1 MTIEKIA
8 QRWAKRTEAGIEWL
22 LARDAGPPV
31 LEAYRGYT
39 TADALV
45 LRGRVLSGM
54 RRRKPLPEQS
64 RWTNLKQMVALFLTA
79 EVSDVAVEVTDLGI
93 GAKSDAEG
101 YVTIEVP
108 RDGDLTPGWIKLS
121 VDIVDLDKTP
131 VPFPVLVPSPD
142 ARFGV
147 ISDVDDTMIET
158 GAYSLARN
166 MWTTFTGSAL
176 TRHVFPDSVAM
187 MDELSDN
194 GTNPVF
200 YVSSSPW
207 NLHHFLDTL
216 FARHNLVP
224 GPMFLR
230 DLGVSEKKIIA
241 GSHLD
246 HKGAAIDKII
256 EANPGLNF
264 ILCGDTGQ
272 HDAEVY
278 LEAIHRHPGRILAI
292 VLRQP
297 GPGPDDKSRKAMAKI
312 EETGVPLHSAVTFD
326 GIGAALLEKLDGR
339 PGAVP
344 RSQL

>member
-1 MTIEKIA
+1 MTVEKVV
-8 QRWAKRTEAGIEWL
+8 QRWARRVEGGIEWV
-22 LARDAGPPV
+22 LAQDAGPPV
-31 LEAYRGYT
+31 LEAYRGYAT
-39 TADALV
+39 PDALV

-64 RWTNLKQMVALFLTA
+64 KWTNLKQMIALFLTA
-79 EVSDVAVEVTDLGI
+79 EVSGVRVEVVDRGI
-93 GAKSDAEG
+93 AAASDAEG

-108 RDGDLTPGWIKLS
+108 RNGELTPGWAKLA
-121 VDIVDLDKTP
+121 VDIVELDKTP
-131 VPFPVLVPSPD
+131 VPFPVLVPSAE

-166 MWTTFTGSAL
+166 LWTTFTGSAL
-176 TRHVFPDSVAM
+176 TRHVFPDSVALM
-187 MDELSDN
+187 ERLSEK
-194 GTNPVF
+194 GLNPVF

-216 FARHNLVP
+216 FARAGLVP

-246 HKGAAIDKII
+246 HKSAAIDKII
-256 EANPGLNF
+256 DANPALNF
-264 ILCGDTGQ
+264 VLMGDTGQ

-278 LEAIHRHPGRILAI
+278 LEAIRRHPGRLLAI

-297 GPGPDDKSRKAMAKI
+297 GPGPNVKAREAMQKI
-312 EETGVPLHSAVTFD
+312 EETGVPLFSDVDFSELTE
-326 GIGAALLEKLDGR
+326 ALLASLSGAPGR
-339 PGAVP
+339 DAGG
-344 RSQL
+344 